1 MNINDVILGSVDDY
15 ILQEKREGK
24 KEINWTK
31 DKYKLLLGVFALLRD
46 KSKDT
51 PTSIEFMGIKHNLI
65 YDKSK

>member
-31 DKYKLLLGVFALLRD
+31 DKYKLLLDFAFLRD
-46 KSKDT
+46 KSKKDT
-51 PTSIEFMGIKHNLI
+51 PTSIKFMGIKHNLI
-65 YDKSK
+65 

>member
-31 DKYKLLLGVFALLRD
+31 DKYKLLLDFAFLRD

-51 PTSIEFMGIKHNLI
+51 PTSIKFMGIKHNLI
-65 YDKSK
+65 